1 MDLNEQIN
9 YLQTNTSFISVIPQ
23 IKENNFIPI
32 INLYENKY
40 KDIDQNQILT
50 NQNNNFKIDY
60 LKDNENNQNY
70 TQHNQDDM
78 QDIDDSVN
86 EKSKLVE
93 ISDSGKI
100 EIKNNQNLVNKNN
113 KLEDSNNILDFD
125 DKAENIIMNNNPYF
139 INNSSNNI
147 NKNNKPINKKEN
159 FSDYILQDI
168 PININDDNELNKWKK
183 FSYLYKEKN
192 KRLIKK
198 TIFTILNRLISLKK
212 NNGKNNKI
220 EMIEINYNNKKLEKG
235 RYDNSNEDINIRNN
249 SYNTNKNSI
258 YDNST
263 DSRASYDNISN
274 IITTTQIKTLSNSS
288 DFNNTINNI
297 SININNSKLIIPSQE
312 KSNYLKEIN
321 LDNNYQKTDVSQLYP
336 IGNILD
342 SDQFKNVIDFLQYKD
357 DLFIKKLNNTDSAN
371 VRLNLDSGV
380 KRKEYGN
387 IYTINEEDNES
398 YDSLSIQKS
407 LLNSAKVTPTKKD
420 SKKNSINNLNEINN
434 NVISNSNKDFL
445 NKNKIIEEINIGSEE
460 EDEKIINNNNIIT
473 DINTNKE
480 KKIISIDL
488 DMKNGYQKK
497 EGSENEKKDEESEEN
512 KDIRNKDIETEDE
525 KNNDEDKKNEE
536 KEEKEEK
543 DEKEEEENED
553 KDKENEDEINKD
565 KEEKED
571 KEKNEDGENK
581 DYENGENEE
590 KKNED
595 NKMDI
600 SDNENNERD
609 IVNYNTPESREKTI
623 EKLYESI
630 KGNKNNKKHTI
641 NEFEANDNNNN
652 DNYQFSDFNNII
664 NNEEEKD
671 KNNQNN
677 ERIIIKSD
685 ENNENYGIFKSVN
698 SNEEQDNLIVNK
710 DKDKLDE
717 KIIFSTS
724 NLKFPI
730 RDSFLSLH
738 MKTQDSNIIE
748 NSNKNKD
755 NKMIQKLDDEIN
767 TVSSV
772 NRSKSTNNDNL
783 KNEFL
788 RYKIID
794 HKNLRILFCH
804 NDNLINNNT
813 YLIPIESYIYILQ
826 LCFKKNLPLTT
837 KYHLYMQKLLK
848 KLERNININIGN
860 NNVNN
865 QYYENRINEE
875 ISNFERA
882 LKYLKKCYIYLICKR
897 SNLKNK
903 AEKEKLMADF
913 DISKKQEDV
922 TKLFNNILLLI
933 NKYIDKNKYYLYIQI
948 ITNILKK
955 YEKINKSE
963 ISEAKIKDKKN
974 ELAIPENDVLL
985 NNNNL
990 DLLKELKKKDN
1001 KKFFILSSL
1010 IIPLL
1015 YIYNYFNNNWKK

>member
-1 MDLNEQIN
+1 MER
-9 YLQTNTSFISVIPQ
+9 
-23 IKENNFIPI
+23 
-32 INLYENKY
+32 
-40 KDIDQNQILT
+40 
-50 NQNNNFKIDY
+50 
-60 LKDNENNQNY
+60 
-70 TQHNQDDM
+70 M
-78 QDIDDSVN
+78 
-86 EKSKLVE
+86 
-93 ISDSGKI
+93 
-100 EIKNNQNLVNKNN
+100 
-113 KLEDSNNILDFD
+113 
-125 DKAENIIMNNNPYF
+125 
-139 INNSSNNI
+139 
-147 NKNNKPINKKEN
+147 KK
-159 FSDYILQDI
+159 
-168 PININDDNELNKWKK
+168 
-183 FSYLYKEKN
+183 
-192 KRLIKK
+192 
-198 TIFTILNRLISLKK
+198 
-212 NNGKNNKI
+212 
-220 EMIEINYNNKKLEKG
+220 
-235 RYDNSNEDINIRNN
+235 
-249 SYNTNKNSI
+249 
-258 YDNST
+258 
-263 DSRASYDNISN
+263 
-274 IITTTQIKTLSNSS
+274 
-288 DFNNTINNI
+288 
-297 SININNSKLIIPSQE
+297 
-312 KSNYLKEIN
+312 
-321 LDNNYQKTDVSQLYP
+321 
-336 IGNILD
+336 
-342 SDQFKNVIDFLQYKD
+342 
-357 DLFIKKLNNTDSAN
+357 
-371 VRLNLDSGV
+371 
-380 KRKEYGN
+380 
-387 IYTINEEDNES
+387 
-398 YDSLSIQKS
+398 
-407 LLNSAKVTPTKKD
+407 
-420 SKKNSINNLNEINN
+420 
-434 NVISNSNKDFL
+434 
-445 NKNKIIEEINIGSEE
+445 
-460 EDEKIINNNNIIT
+460 
-473 DINTNKE
+473 
-480 KKIISIDL
+480 
-488 DMKNGYQKK
+488 
-497 EGSENEKKDEESEEN
+497 
-512 KDIRNKDIETEDE
+512 
-525 KNNDEDKKNEE
+525 
-536 KEEKEEK
+536 
-543 DEKEEEENED
+543 
-553 KDKENEDEINKD
+553 
-565 KEEKED
+565 
-571 KEKNEDGENK
+571 
-581 DYENGENEE
+581 

>member
-1 MDLNEQIN
+1 MDSNEQIN
-9 YLQTNTSFISVIPQ
+9 YLQTNTSFISVIPE
-23 IKENNFIPI
+23 IKTNNFIPI

-40 KDIDQNQILT
+40 KDIDENQILT

-60 LKDNENNQNY
+60 MKDNEN
-70 TQHNQDDM
+70 NQDDM

-86 EKSKLVE
+86 ERSKLVE

-100 EIKNNQNLVNKNN
+100 EIKNNQNLLNKNN
-113 KLEDSNNILDFD
+113 KIEDSNNILNFD

-147 NKNNKPINKKEN
+147 NKNNKTINKKEN
-159 FSDYILQDI
+159 FSDFILQDI

-198 TIFTILNRLISLKK
+198 TIFFILHRLISLKK
-212 NNGKNNKI
+212 NNKKNNKI
-220 EMIEINYNNKKLEKG
+220 EMIEINYNNKKIEKG
-235 RYDNSNEDINIRNN
+235 RYDNSNEDINIRN

-258 YDNST
+258 YENST

-297 SININNSKLIIPSQE
+297 SININNSKLIIPPQE
-312 KSNYLKEIN
+312 KYNYLKEIS
-321 LDNNYQKTDVSQLYP
+321 LDNNYQKTDISQLYP

-357 DLFIKKLNNTDSAN
+357 DLFIKKFNNTDSSN

-380 KRKEYGN
+380 KKREYGN

-398 YDSLSIQKS
+398 YDSLSLQKS

-434 NVISNSNKDFL
+434 NLISNSNKDFL
-445 NKNKIIEEINIGSEE
+445 NKNKIIEEINLGSEE
-460 EDEKIINNNNIIT
+460 EDEKIIDNKSVFT
-473 DINTNKE
+473 DIDTNKE

-488 DMKNGYQKK
+488 DMKNDYKKK
-497 EGSENEKKDEESEEN
+497 EESENEKKNEESEEN
-512 KDIRNKDIETEDE
+512 RDIRNKDIETEDE
-525 KNNDEDKKNEE
+525 KNNDEDKKDEVNERNE
-536 KEEKEEK
+536 
-543 DEKEEEENED
+543 EEEENED
-553 KDKENEDEINKD
+553 KDKENEDEINRD
-565 KEEKED
+565 RED
-571 KEKNEDGENK
+571 KEINEDRVNTNN
-581 DYENGENEE
+581 DNENGDNEE
-590 KKNED
+590 KKNEE

-600 SDNENNERD
+600 SDNENNEKD
-609 IVNYNTPESREKTI
+609 IVNCNSPESREKSI

-630 KGNKNNKKHTI
+630 KGNENNKKHSI
-641 NEFEANDNNNN
+641 NEFESNGNNNN

-664 NNEEEKD
+664 NNKEEKD

-677 ERIIIKSD
+677 KTIITKSD
-685 ENNENYGIFKSVN
+685 ERNENYGIFKSVN
-698 SNEEQDNLIVNK
+698 SYEEQDNLIINKDKEK

-748 NSNKNKD
+748 NTNKNKD
-755 NKMIQKLDDEIN
+755 NKIIQKTDDEIN
-767 TVSSV
+767 TESSI
-772 NRSKSTNNDNL
+772 NRSKSINNDHL
-783 KNEFL
+783 KAQFL

-794 HKNLRILFCH
+794 HKNLTILFCH

-826 LCFKKNLPLTT
+826 LCLKKNLPLTT
-837 KYHLYMQKLLK
+837 KYQLYIQKLLK
-848 KLERNININIGN
+848 KVERNININIEN
-860 NNVNN
+860 NNNANN

-875 ISNFERA
+875 INNFERS
-882 LKYLKKCYIYLICKR
+882 LNYLKKCYIYLICKK

-933 NKYIDKNKYYLYIQI
+933 NNNKYIELNQYNFYIKI
-948 ITNILKK
+948 ID
-955 YEKINKSE
+955 Y
-963 ISEAKIKDKKN
+963 
-974 ELAIPENDVLL
+974 
-985 NNNNL
+985 
-990 DLLKELKKKDN
+990 
-1001 KKFFILSSL
+1001 
-1010 IIPLL
+1010 
-1015 YIYNYFNNNWKK
+1015 